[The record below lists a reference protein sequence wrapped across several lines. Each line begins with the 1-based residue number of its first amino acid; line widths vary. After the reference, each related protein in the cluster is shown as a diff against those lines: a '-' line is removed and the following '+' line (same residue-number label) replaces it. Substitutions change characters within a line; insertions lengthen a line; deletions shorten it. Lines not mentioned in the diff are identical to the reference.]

1 MDKNE
6 KVRVPAR
13 GKQLRWIVA
22 AVLLLAVGIYAAWYL
37 IHFRAYNVYQ
47 SMITPP
53 AALEESTELSPLDDP
68 EKRIPGFA
76 LAAENEN
83 VALYYRTDTSE
94 VAVWDKRSGQA
105 AYSNPQDAAGDPVA
119 RSGINQENLKSQF
132 ILTYLD
138 ANAQEGT
145 AWSSYAKATSAGQV
159 SYERIP
165 DGLRVIYT
173 LSSERISLV
182 PDQMTAEW
190 FEKLSGAGK
199 GQVAKFYVP
208 DEESGLYVLKS
219 KGVTTRN
226 RQQIDADVRAGGF
239 TIEDYEEMEALVDA
253 GEEEETE
260 SLAFQITLDWHLTGD
275 GVQATLPYH
284 GLQEFGGGQIRS
296 IQLLPFFGAAGS
308 SETGD
313 LVVPAGSGAV
323 IRFNNGKSSSAQ
335 YNQNVYDLDLV
346 DADYTATQNTQPARL
361 ALFGICRET
370 SGILATCERG
380 ATMANIVADVA
391 GRNNSYNY
399 AYFNFTLRRTDTLMV
414 AGEEAVVAERDLYP
428 ADCSVRYT
436 LLGEDAL
443 GYSGLAR
450 TYRNRLIA
458 EGKLTPKDESEG
470 NLPFYYDVIGGV
482 KEIAHWMGVQYLRVI
497 PMTTFSEAEK
507 MVDYF
512 TKNGIYNQRMNLQ
525 GWMNGGYY
533 HDPVNRVKVLRQLG
547 GESGLEKLAIRISSS
562 SGRLYPDAAIQFV
575 TNIAKGFYRNA
586 EASRYYAEG
595 YVVDLGVIS
604 PISLRRTA
612 TFGYSELGYS
622 LLSPK
627 FLPRYAER
635 LKSAADRL
643 KLSGLSLRD
652 LADEVHSDKR
662 RTSVICREADM
673 DLAVR
678 ALSLLG
684 ENRELMGSGGNDYA
698 LPYLKHVLSAPLQA
712 TMYPILDAEIPL
724 WEMIV
729 HGSIDYCGSPI
740 NMTQSESHTADLLH
754 LIEFGASTRYTFTW
768 KDAAEMKYT
777 GLNSRYATTFDAWK
791 ERAAADYL
799 YVNEAL
805 RSVSGKTMEEHA
817 LLSPT
822 LARVIYSDGTAIYVN
837 RGETDAEADGL
848 TIPALSYLVKGGEA
862 Q

>member
-1 MDKNE
+1 
-6 KVRVPAR
+6 
-13 GKQLRWIVA
+13 
-22 AVLLLAVGIYAAWYL
+22 
-37 IHFRAYNVYQ
+37 
-47 SMITPP
+47 
-53 AALEESTELSPLDDP
+53 
-68 EKRIPGFA
+68 
-76 LAAENEN
+76 
-83 VALYYRTDTSE
+83 
-94 VAVWDKRSGQA
+94 
-105 AYSNPQDAAGDPVA
+105 
-119 RSGINQENLKSQF
+119 
-132 ILTYLD
+132 
-138 ANAQEGT
+138 
-145 AWSSYAKATSAGQV
+145 
-159 SYERIP
+159 
-165 DGLRVIYT
+165 
-173 LSSERISLV
+173 
-182 PDQMTAEW
+182 MTAEW

-260 SLAFQITLDWHLTGD
+260 SLAFQITLDWHLTED

-627 FLPRYAER
+627 FLPRYVER

-805 RSVSGKTMEEHA
+805 RSVSGKTMEEHD